1 MLHALITLAE
11 DEQDGFRNQIVGGGL
26 YSMNAFVYKWRKIF
40 LLQFVSV
47 HIFFF
52 LFLPDRPALYFAR
65 CNKAYTGEPCHYH
78 LMLIF
83 GTLHPAAIVCLSCHL
98 FK

>member
-47 HIFFF
+47 HIIFFIS
-52 LFLPDRPALYFAR
+52 AW
-65 CNKAYTGEPCHYH
+65 
-78 LMLIF
+78 
-83 GTLHPAAIVCLSCHL
+83 
-98 FK
+98 

>member
-1 MLHALITLAE
+1 MLHASITLAE

-47 HIFFF
+47 HIIFFYF
-52 LFLPDRPALYFAR
+52 CLIDQPYTLPGVTKHIP
-65 CNKAYTGEPCHYH
+65 ESH
-78 LMLIF
+78 
-83 GTLHPAAIVCLSCHL
+83 AIII
-98 FK
+98 